1 MIDIPGC
8 SERTNV
14 KVCSKVVDN
23 LGQAVRIQIVDGLLA
38 YLLQFRCEI
47 FACACSRRNITTP
60 IFGTDIFRTIFLL
73 VTQM

>member
-8 SERTNV
+8 SERTNF
-14 KVCSKVVDN
+14 KACSKVVDN

-47 FACACSRRNITTP
+47 FACAVEEISRRQFSQIYLEQ
-60 IFGTDIFRTIFLL
+60 F
-73 VTQM
+73 